1 MPTETIADIFQDPSK
16 IGLLQVFLIIVLS
29 WLLLRLI
36 DWFIPWLAERLA
48 GGARLYLLPSMPIL
62 KFVILIIATTLIL
75 PLLIDFTLKNLIT
88 VLGAIGLALGFAFKD
103 YVSSIIAGIVA
114 IYERTYRPGDWVKID
129 QAYGEVRSSGL
140 RALKVLT
147 PDDTIVTIPH
157 AKLWDTNIYNDNTG
171 ARDLLC
177 VADFYL
183 DPRHEAHS
191 VREALYDVA
200 LTSIF
205 VQLDH
210 SITVIVAEKPWGT
223 HYRLKAYPMD
233 GRDQFLF
240 TSDLTVRGKAAL
252 AALGT
257 NPAQGWPALQSGS
270 DTTSFE

>member
-1 MPTETIADIFQDPSK
+1 MSKETITDIFQDPNQ
-16 IGLLQVFLIIVLS
+16 IGLLQVFLIIALS

-36 DWFIPWLAERLA
+36 GWFIPWLAERLG

-75 PLLIDFTLKNLIT
+75 PLLIDFTLKNLIA

-114 IYERTYRPGDWVKID
+114 IYERTYRPGDWVKVD
-129 QAYGEVRSSGL
+129 QAYGEVQSVSL

-183 DPRHEAHS
+183 DPRHEARL

-205 VQLDH
+205 IQLNH

-233 GRDQFLF
+233 GRNQFLF

-252 AALGT
+252 VAPGT
-257 NPAQGWPALQSGS
+257 NPAQGWFAFQSGS
-270 DTTSFE
+270 DTKSFE